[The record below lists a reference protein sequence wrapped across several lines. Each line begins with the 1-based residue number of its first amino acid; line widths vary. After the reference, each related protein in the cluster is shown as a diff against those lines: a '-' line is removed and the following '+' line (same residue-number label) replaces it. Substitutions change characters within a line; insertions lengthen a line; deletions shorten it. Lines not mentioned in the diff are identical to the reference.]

1 MFAAFALSDDG
12 NRFIKEKPDNV
23 KDPEK
28 LRRILID
35 LSELKEQAVN
45 SLKNQKESFNDSVN
59 IHKL

>member
-12 NRFIKEKPDNV
+12 NRFIKEKPDNI

-35 LSELKEQAVN
+35 LSELKDLAVN
-45 SLKNQKESFNDSVN
+45 SLKNQK
-59 IHKL
+59 

>member
-12 NRFIKEKPDNV
+12 NRFIKEKPDNI

-35 LSELKEQAVN
+35 LSELKDQAVK
-45 SLKNQKESFNDSVN
+45 SLKNQRESTNDSFN
-59 IHKL
+59 IPKL

>member
-12 NRFIKEKPDNV
+12 NRFIKEKPDNI

-35 LSELKEQAVN
+35 LSELKDLAVN
-45 SLKNQKESFNDSVN
+45 SLKNQKYSLFDTVN
-59 IHKL
+59 TH

>member
-35 LSELKEQAVN
+35 LSELKDQAVN
-45 SLKNQKESFNDSVN
+45 SLKNQMESQNDSVN
-59 IHKL
+59 LHKL

>member
-1 MFAAFALSDDG
+1 MLAAFALSNDG
-12 NRFIKEKPDNV
+12 NRFIKEKSDNV

-45 SLKNQKESFNDSVN
+45 SLKNQK
-59 IHKL
+59 

>member
-12 NRFIKEKPDNV
+12 NRFIKEKPDNI

-35 LSELKEQAVN
+35 LSELKELAVN
-45 SLKNQKESFNDSVN
+45 SLKNQRESLNDSVN
-59 IHKL
+59 VHNL